1 MFEVVKKAYA
11 KFYKNI
17 EREVALAMK
26 QIALVNNK

>member
-1 MFEVVKKAYA
+1 MFNVAKKAYA
-11 KFYKNI
+11 KLSKNI